1 MADEESEH
9 VASEAA
15 KGAPANRERAAD
27 PDVIDGEVA
36 SQSEPSTAP
45 SKKTSAAA
53 DLRSPPPRSRGGAIR
68 AFFAGV
74 LGGLIVAAA
83 ALGGVYYLYP
93 PKAELAEADANRL
106 AAMETQTQRAE
117 AHANRL
123 AAVEAQAKDAA
134 ASAKAQ
140 LQRQSDVVAGLDKRI
155 AALESSSSASGA
167 AALAGRTAALE
178 AENTVRMAK
187 VAAAEDAAKQ
197 AAAEVKD
204 LRSDAEA
211 AAKAI
216 PALQSRIAKLEAS
229 IAGQKQALAE
239 RAKAEDNVAAVGIVA
254 EALRDKLRTGAPY
267 GAELAA
273 LDRFGVDAA
282 KLEPLKVL
290 VNGAPTG
297 RALAASF
304 EAVAPKALAAASPP
318 DDKSGGALDRFMAHV
333 RGLVQVRN
341 LTETPGDDPAAL
353 VSQIEAASGSGDFGA
368 ALAAYAKLP
377 EPARKAAAGWAA
389 QASARQA
396 ADAALQSIREAAI
409 GRLVGGDK
417 S

>member
-45 SKKTSAAA
+45 SEKTSAAA

-83 ALGGVYYLYP
+83 ALGGVYLYP

-273 LDRFGVDAA
+273 LDRLGVDAA